1 MIPFKGDGHEECR
14 VAYRK
19 TTAIAAQFIRKSETW
34 ERIARRRAEL
44 LAQGAWDLRVQQRIV
59 PLLTAALEDRNR
71 AYDLLYRGL
80 EERWGRKK
88 TRRFLEMLGKRET
101 ANPDGS
107 GREMSQAWRAAF
119 DGVIYR
125 EVDNGVEFWRPSVQ
139 GAGEAGWMMCGSQFT
154 DLRAVRR
161 SRGHL
166 EKVASPDCW
175 NCNAMGCMSC
185 ATGNRTTGECRIDCP
200 VCCG

>member
-1 MIPFKGDGHEECR
+1 
-14 VAYRK
+14 V
-19 TTAIAAQFIRKSETW
+19 TTW

-59 PLLTAALEDRNR
+59 PLLTAALEERNR

-88 TRRFLEMLGKRET
+88 TRRFLEMLGQRET
-101 ANPDGS
+101 AKPDGS
-107 GREMSQAWRAAF
+107 GREMPQAWRAF

-125 EVDNGVEFWRPSVQ
+125 EVDNGMEFWRPSVE
-139 GAGEAGWMMCGSQFT
+139 GAGGSGWLMCGGTFT
-154 DLRAVRR
+154 DLIAVRAL
-161 SRGHL
+161 RGDL
-166 EKVASPDCW
+166 EKVPSPDCP
-175 NCNAMGCMSC
+175 NCGSTGCMKC
-185 ATGNRTTGECRIDCP
+185 AIGEPHNMCVLYDCP